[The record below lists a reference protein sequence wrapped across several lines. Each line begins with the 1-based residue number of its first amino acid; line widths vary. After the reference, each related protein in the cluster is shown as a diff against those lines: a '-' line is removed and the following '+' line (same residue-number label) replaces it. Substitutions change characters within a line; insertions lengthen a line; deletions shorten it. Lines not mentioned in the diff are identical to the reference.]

1 MEKAVLRKSVIGQ
14 MSELTKSQHAQ
25 MSSVILEKLLED
37 PDFQK
42 AETIG
47 VTISRWPEVDT
58 IPLIETCWR
67 LGKRVA
73 APKCFAK
80 DRTMDFRLFNRLGQ
94 LEVVYMDLQEPIEAQ
109 TEAIGP
115 ESLDLLI
122 VPGVVFTQS
131 GYRIGFGGGYYD
143 RYLSGFNGNTRSLAF
158 DFQLTGEL
166 PIESHDIP
174 VDGIITEK
182 RTIDSKAVRA

>member
-25 MSSVILEKLLED
+25 MSSAILEKLLED

-80 DRTMDFRLFNRLGQ
+80 DRTMDFRLFNRLDQ

>member
-14 MSELTKSQHAQ
+14 MSELAESQHAQ
-25 MSSVILEKLLED
+25 MSSAILAKLLKD
-37 PDFQK
+37 PVFQK

-58 IPLIETCWR
+58 IPLIKACWR
-67 LGKRVA
+67 LGKKVA
-73 APKCFAK
+73 APKCFAR
-80 DRTMDFRLFNRLGQ
+80 DRTMDFRLFHRLGQ
-94 LEVVYMDLQEPIEAQ
+94 LEVVYMDLQEPIEGE
-109 TEAIGP
+109 TEAIDS
-115 ESLDLLI
+115 ESIDLLI
-122 VPGVVFTQS
+122 VPGVVFTES

-143 RYLSGFNGNTRSLAF
+143 RYLSGFNGNTLSLAF

-166 PIESHDIP
+166 PVESHDIP

>member
-14 MSELTKSQHAQ
+14 MSELAESQHAQ
-25 MSSVILEKLLED
+25 MSSAILEKLLED
-37 PDFQK
+37 PVFQK

-58 IPLIETCWR
+58 IPLIKACWR
-67 LGKRVA
+67 LGKKVA
-73 APKCFAK
+73 APKCFAR
-80 DRTMDFRLFNRLGQ
+80 DRTMDFRLFHRLGQ
-94 LEVVYMDLQEPIEAQ
+94 LEVVYMDLQEPIEGE
-109 TEAIGP
+109 TEAIDS
-115 ESLDLLI
+115 ESIDLLI
-122 VPGVVFTQS
+122 VPGVVFTES

-143 RYLSGFNGNTRSLAF
+143 RYLSGFNGNTLSLAF

>member
-1 MEKAVLRKSVIGQ
+1 MEKAVLRKSVISQ
-14 MSELTKSQHAQ
+14 MNELSKSQHAE
-25 MSSVILEKLLED
+25 MSQAILERLLED
-37 PDFQK
+37 ADFQQ
-42 AETIG
+42 AQTVG

-58 IPLIETCWR
+58 IPLIKMCWQ
-67 LGKRVA
+67 LGKKVA

-80 DRTMDFRLFNRLGQ
+80 NRTMDFRLFDRLGQ
-94 LEVVYMDLQEPIEAQ
+94 LEVVYMDLQEPIEAE
-109 TEAIGP
+109 TEAIDP

-122 VPGVVFTQS
+122 VPGVVFTAS

-158 DFQLTGEL
+158 DFQLAAEL
-166 PIESHDIP
+166 PVESHDIP

>member
-94 LEVVYMDLQEPIEAQ
+94 LEVVYMDLQEPIEAL

>member
-25 MSSVILEKLLED
+25 MSSAILEKLLVD

-80 DRTMDFRLFNRLGQ
+80 DRTMDFRLFNRLDQ
-94 LEVVYMDLQEPIEAQ
+94 LEVVYMDLQEPIEAE
-109 TEAIGP
+109 TEAVGP
-115 ESLDLLI
+115 ESIDLLI

-158 DFQLTGEL
+158 NFQLAGEL

>member
-1 MEKAVLRKSVIGQ
+1 MEKAVLRKSVISQ
-14 MSELTKSQHAQ
+14 MNELTKSQHAR
-25 MSSVILEKLLED
+25 MSSAILEKLIED
-37 PDFQK
+37 PDFQ
-42 AETIG
+42 ESTTIG

-67 LGKRVA
+67 LGKKVA

-80 DRTMDFRLFNRLGQ
+80 ERTMDFRLFDRLEQ
-94 LEVVYMDLQEPIEAQ
+94 LEMVYMDLQEPIEAQ
-109 TEAIGP
+109 TEAVGP

-122 VPGVVFTQS
+122 VPGVVFTES

-143 RYLSGFNGNTRSLAF
+143 RYLSGFGGNTRSLAF
-158 DFQLTGEL
+158 ELQLAGEL
-166 PIESHDIP
+166 PVESHDIP

-182 RTIDSKAVRA
+182 RTIDSKAVRT